1 MFRSVV
7 LALLVASAS
16 AFVAPQLPRS
26 TRAAAPTITM
36 NSVQD
41 MPGIQAPI
49 GFFDPVGYST
59 TVSPEAM
66 LWFRAAEL
74 KHSRVAMLAFVGW
87 CVNGLGWHF
96 PGQLSSTV
104 KFEDLA
110 GMAPRDAWAACP
122 EEGKLQIIGFI
133 GVLETVT
140 ELIKPHYTK
149 AGKEP
154 YPPMI
159 KPRKGYFGTASTQ
172 ILEGAE
178 LLTAQNKELANG
190 RLAMIGMMGF
200 SAATI
205 WKGSVPILP

>member
-1 MFRSVV
+1 M
-7 LALLVASAS
+7 
-16 AFVAPQLPRS
+16 
-26 TRAAAPTITM
+26 
-36 NSVQD
+36 
-41 MPGIQAPI
+41 GPI
-49 GFFDPVGYST
+49 GYFDPAGYSE

-96 PGQLSSTV
+96 PGQLSSSV
-104 KFEDLA
+104 KFEELA
-110 GMAPRDAWAACP
+110 GLAPRDAWAACP

-154 YPPMI
+154 CPPMI
-159 KPRKGYFGTASTQ
+159 KTEKYVDATRLRDLQ
-172 ILEGAE
+172 D
-178 LLTAQNKELANG
+178 KELNNG

-200 SAATI
+200 SAAATI
-205 WKGSVPILP
+205 PGSVQI

>member
-16 AFVAPQLPRS
+16 AFVAPPLPRS
-26 TRAAAPTITM
+26 TRAAA
-36 NSVQD
+36 
-41 MPGIQAPI
+41 API

-59 TVSPEAM
+59 KVSPEAM

-96 PGQLSSTV
+96 PGQLSSSV
-104 KFEDLA
+104 KFEQLA
-110 GMAPRDAWAACP
+110 GLAPRDAWAACP

-159 KPRKGYFGTASTQ
+159 KPRKGYFNPA